1 MSSWRKLE
9 PGSRDQQKE
18 GAAKAHWESDSP
30 IVLGGRESRPHGEAV
45 DEGAK
50 PAKETGA
57 GHAGSEKRLP
67 TSLRGIAKKAQDDK
81 KYRFGNLYGMLDE
94 EFLLET
100 WKGIKKG
107 VASGVDG
114 VSAREYEQ
122 NLEENVA
129 GLVERLRKKQYR
141 ARLVR
146 RRWIPKGEGKFR
158 PLGIPV
164 VEDKLVQAA
173 VARLLGAIYEED
185 FLRCSYGYRPGVGA
199 HDAVDKLTVKLQ
211 FGKYGHVVEVDMK
224 NYFGTIDHEW
234 LVRMLGERVDDR
246 ALIGLIRKWLK
257 AGVLEEDGR
266 VEHPATGSPQG
277 GVISPILANVY
288 LHYVMDL
295 WFHRVVVKQCRGEA
309 CLIRYADDV
318 VCAFERAEEASW
330 FMEELKGRVAKFG
343 LELSAEKT
351 RRIEF
356 LREAEPGRTR
366 FDFLGFEFSWGRDRQ
381 GRPHIQ
387 RRTSRVRL
395 RASIA
400 RLTEWC
406 RDERRRRLRPLF
418 VELNSKLRGYYQYYG
433 VYGNYRSLKQ
443 FYTASTKILFK
454 WLNRRSQRRSFT
466 WVGFSEVLK
475 AYEVPTP
482 CCRRRILQRS

>member
-1 MSSWRKLE
+1 
-9 PGSRDQQKE
+9 
-18 GAAKAHWESDSP
+18 
-30 IVLGGRESRPHGEAV
+30 V

-50 PAKETGA
+50 PAKETAA

-81 KYRFGNLYGMLDE
+81 KYRFRNLYGMLDE

-100 WKGIKKG
+100 WRGIKKRA
-107 VASGVDG
+107 ASGVDG

-129 GLVERLRKKQYR
+129 GLVERLKKKQYR
-141 ARLVR
+141 AKLVR
-146 RRWIPKGEGKFR
+146 RRWIPKGEGKLR
-158 PLGIPV
+158 PLDIPV

-173 VARLLGAIYEED
+173 VARLLAAIYEED

-257 AGVLEEDGR
+257 AGVLEEDGQ
-266 VEHPATGSPQG
+266 VVHPATGSPQG

-295 WFHRVVVKQCRGEA
+295 WFHRCARSNEPRKQTG
-309 CLIRYADDV
+309 
-318 VCAFERAEEASW
+318 
-330 FMEELKGRVAKFG
+330 
-343 LELSAEKT
+343 
-351 RRIEF
+351 
-356 LREAEPGRTR
+356 
-366 FDFLGFEFSWGRDRQ
+366 SWG
-381 GRPHIQ
+381 
-387 RRTSRVRL
+387 SC
-395 RASIA
+395 RA
-400 RLTEWC
+400 
-406 RDERRRRLRPLF
+406 
-418 VELNSKLRGYYQYYG
+418 G
-433 VYGNYRSLKQ
+433 
-443 FYTASTKILFK
+443 
-454 WLNRRSQRRSFT
+454 
-466 WVGFSEVLK
+466 
-475 AYEVPTP
+475 
-482 CCRRRILQRS
+482 